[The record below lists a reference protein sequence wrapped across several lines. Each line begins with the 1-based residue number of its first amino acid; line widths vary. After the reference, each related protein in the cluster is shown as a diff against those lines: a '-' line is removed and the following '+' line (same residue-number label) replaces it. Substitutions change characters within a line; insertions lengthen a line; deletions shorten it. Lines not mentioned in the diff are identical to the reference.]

1 MLHPVTILDDDP
13 VTLGNDGRSHQVS
26 SRREL
31 ISWLQRLTPSEAK
44 GLFNDPDHEPL
55 ALRPVLKIVER
66 ASAMFLAHARYIMIR
81 ILTRHCDDRFPDN
94 ISFFLHVSRSLHRH
108 LHDQQKLL
116 LSALRVAALRG
127 GNDIAEQKRD
137 FEFLAE
143 DMGNA
148 LKALEEDVKFLTSAA
163 SIIEGKIVGLVSKF
177 AALFLPVSLLATI
190 LAISDPGYTRWAILG
205 GLSVPFVLISVYLM
219 FFWKPVHLDSLRF

>member
-1 MLHPVTILDDDP
+1 M
-13 VTLGNDGRSHQVS
+13 NDS
-26 SRREL
+26 
-31 ISWLQRLTPSEAK
+31 
-44 GLFNDPDHEPL
+44 
-55 ALRPVLKIVER
+55 
-66 ASAMFLAHARYIMIR
+66 
-81 ILTRHCDDRFPDN
+81 
-94 ISFFLHVSRSLHRH
+94 ISFFLQVSRALHRH

-163 SIIEGKIVGLVSKF
+163 SIMEGKIVGLVSKF

-219 FFWKPVHLDSLRF
+219 FFWKPAHLNSLRFE